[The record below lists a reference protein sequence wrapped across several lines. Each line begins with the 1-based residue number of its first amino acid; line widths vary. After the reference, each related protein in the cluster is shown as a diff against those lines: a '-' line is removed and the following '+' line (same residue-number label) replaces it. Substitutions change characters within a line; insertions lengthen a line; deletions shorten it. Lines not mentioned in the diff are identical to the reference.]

1 MHGSARDKLSS
12 IKSMSQMRQRL
23 GVEHLMQLIFASHGE
38 RFAMLRIILPVLF
51 ALSLSTEAAMAANC
65 DAYPLPYSLT
75 NGQTADA
82 NQVMGNFND
91 VVNCVNALSA
101 VTGPAS
107 SVTGHLATF
116 A

>member
-1 MHGSARDKLSS
+1 
-12 IKSMSQMRQRL
+12 
-23 GVEHLMQLIFASHGE
+23 
-38 RFAMLRIILPVLF
+38 MLRKILPVLF

-116 A
+116 ADTSGKVIQDGGAFLVSPQYLANSAVAFGVNMLNGT